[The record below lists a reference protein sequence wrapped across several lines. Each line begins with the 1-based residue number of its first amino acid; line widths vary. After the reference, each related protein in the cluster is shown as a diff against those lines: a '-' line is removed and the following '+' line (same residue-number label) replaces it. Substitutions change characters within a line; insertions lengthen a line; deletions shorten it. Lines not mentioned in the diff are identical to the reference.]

1 MKSNTWTIIKKEFAR
16 FFGDRQLL
24 FTSVIMPGLLIY
36 LIYTLMGSGMSKM
49 ATEGADDL
57 VVVRVENLP
66 ESVTPLVEGMPSVA
80 VSPQLVSQ
88 EDIDNLE
95 SKDLNEVLVR
105 FPEGFDTLVAAYSP
119 QSGELA
125 PNVEIYYNSANNA
138 SSRVYHLLEGSL
150 SAYEDQL
157 SNRFDINRADSEQAH
172 FDMASSDDVLGS
184 ILSKLIPMLILMMI
198 FSGVM
203 AIAPSSIAGEKERGT
218 IATLLVTPM
227 KRNELALGKVVSL
240 SGMALLSGISSFV
253 GIALSL
259 PKMIRADAAGIELGL
274 NYTTS
279 DYVVLLITILAT
291 VLVMASVVCM
301 LSALAKDVKNAG
313 TMVVPFMLV
322 VMFCGLMPMFQNG
335 TPESL
340 TAYLIPFYNSIQ
352 VMTATFAHEMKWL
365 PVIVTL
371 AANVVYTGVAVWVL
385 TKMFN
390 SEKVMF
396 SR

>member
-119 QSGELA
+119 QSGEPA

-274 NYTTS
+274 NYATS

-291 VLVMASVVCM
+291 VLVMASVVCI

-396 SR
+396 SK